1 MRRWPYP
8 RNSAEFNPG
17 PVPKG
22 GPLFF
27 QMEPDP
33 TRTISFMP
41 VFGFGEWSGY
51 LARAARNQPHGRG
64 DAHAF
69 RRPSRV
75 LAVRD
80 GTQLFRELAG
90 FVFVGMPSAPDEPTV
105 IVLIRP
111 PPHQRPA
118 A

>member
-22 GPLFF
+22 GPLSF

-75 LAVRD
+75 LAERNGTTLFCKLADLLFVRI
-80 GTQLFRELAG
+80 AA
-90 FVFVGMPSAPDEPTV
+90 APH
-105 IVLIRP
+105 P
-111 PPHQRPA
+111 P
-118 A
+118 